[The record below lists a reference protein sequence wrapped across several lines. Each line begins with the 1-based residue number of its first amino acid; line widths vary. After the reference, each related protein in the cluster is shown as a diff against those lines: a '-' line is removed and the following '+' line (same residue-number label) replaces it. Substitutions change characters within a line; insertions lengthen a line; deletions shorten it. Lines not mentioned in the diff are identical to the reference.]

1 MKVLSVAVVVGAL
14 TAFTQHVVQKPA
26 ASVGS
31 DRAGRDA
38 DRAAIE
44 KLHQQD
50 ITATLSRD
58 PVALTDLWTD
68 DAIRLGPG
76 QPAEVGKQAIRES
89 NERWSA
95 RPGLKV
101 LTFVPETKDLTI
113 WDGWAVE
120 WGYFTGSY
128 IESPGGEPKQ
138 MRGAR
143 LWVFKKLPDGSW
155 KCFRGMGT
163 PVAVVVGA
171 STPLAGHVVQ
181 APAASAGSDRG
192 HDADRAAIEKLK
204 QQDVAATVAR
214 DAVAMA
220 DLWTDDAV
228 RLGPGQPAEI
238 GKDAIRESN
247 QRSTAVPMKVL
258 TFIPETKNLTIW
270 DGGAV
275 EWRDFTAS
283 YVAPPGSEPKQ
294 VRGTLLAVLKKLP
307 DGSWKCFRGMGITE

>member
-1 MKVLSVAVVVGAL
+1 MKVLSVAVIVGVL
-14 TAFTQHVVQKPA
+14 TAFAEQVVQNPP
-26 ASVGS
+26 ASVGN
-31 DRAGRDA
+31 DRGGRDA

-50 ITATLSRD
+50 IAATLSRD
-58 PVALTDLWTD
+58 PAALTDLWTD

-76 QPAEVGKQAIRES
+76 QPAEVGKQAIRQS
-89 NERWSA
+89 NERWSTL
-95 RPGLKV
+95 PIKM

-128 IESPGGEPKQ
+128 VESPGGEPKQ
-138 MRGAR
+138 IRGAR
-143 LWVFKKLPDGSW
+143 LWVLKKLPDGSW

-163 PVAVVVGA
+163 PVGVVVGA
-171 STPLAGHVVQ
+171 LTPLAGQVVQ
-181 APAASAGSDRG
+181 GPAASAGSDSG

-204 QQDVAATVAR
+204 HQDAAATVAR

-228 RLGPGQPAEI
+228 RFGPDTSADV
-238 GKDAIRESN
+238 GKHAIRETN
-247 QRSTAVPMKVL
+247 ERSTARPIKVL
-258 TFIPETKNLTIW
+258 TFVPETRDLTIW

-275 EWRDFTAS
+275 EWRYFTAS
-283 YVAPPGSEPKQ
+283 YVASPGGEPKQ
-294 VRGTLLAVLKKLP
+294 VRGTVLVVLKKLP
-307 DGSWKCFRGMGITE
+307 DGSWKCFRAMGITE